1 MTRSTRARTG
11 TGRARAELLSGA
23 AKATDALGLFAEAST
38 RLRRL
43 LPYDAAV
50 WRVTDPVTGL
60 MTAPIRA
67 ENLDEGGCAVYW
79 EAELFTDNVN
89 LFRDLARAPVPV
101 AGLRRA
107 TGDLPARSTL
117 YESFMRPRG
126 FRDELRAVLRVGGRP
141 QGHISLFRAE
151 GRAAFDDADT
161 GLIASLVTPLG
172 SRLRSFAEP
181 SRAPWEEPPGGA
193 VPPGG
198 TPAPDSPYERGSLPY
213 DRSSPPYERGSL
225 PYERGSLPYGPGLLL
240 FGPGGGLLSVNDDAL
255 AYLDALPEG
264 PAVPSPQGIRVPAW
278 VQATAMKARA
288 VAEGRDRGAARARVR
303 DRAGRWLVCH
313 ASCLR
318 EADGGLG
325 ASAVVIEPAK
335 SSEIVPL
342 IVDAYELTDRETEV
356 TQCIARGL
364 PTGEIAAVLHLS
376 PHTVRDHIKAVFE
389 KVGVSSRGALV
400 GRLFTEYYA
409 PPAERNI
416 TRVQVRSG

>member
-1 MTRSTRARTG
+1 MTRSTLPRTG
-11 TGRARAELLSGA
+11 TGRAELLSRA
-23 AKATDALGLFAEAST
+23 AKATDALGLFAGASD
-38 RLRRL
+38 RLRL
-43 LPYDAAV
+43 LVPYDAAV

-126 FRDELRAVLRVGGRP
+126 LGDELRAVLRVGGRP

-151 GRAAFDDADT
+151 GRAAFGDAEVA
-161 GLIASLVTPLG
+161 LIASLVTPLAG
-172 SRLRSFAEP
+172 RLRSFAEP
-181 SRAPWEEPPGGA
+181 PALPPPDGS
-193 VPPGG
+193 PS
-198 TPAPDSPYERGSLPY
+198 PASSGSPYGP
-213 DRSSPPYERGSL
+213 
-225 PYERGSLPYGPGLLL
+225 GPGLLL
-240 FGPGGGLLSVNDDAL
+240 FGPGGALLSVNDDAL

-264 PAVPSPQGIRVPAW
+264 PAVPSPQGVRVPAW
-278 VQATAMKARA
+278 VRASAMKARA
-288 VAEGRDRGAARARVR
+288 VAEGRDRGPVRARVR

-318 EADGGLG
+318 EADGGPG

-342 IVDAYELTDRETEV
+342 IVDAYGLTDRETEV
-356 TQCIARGL
+356 TQYIARGL
-364 PTGEIAAVLHLS
+364 PTGEIAALLHLS

-416 TRVQVRSG
+416 TRVRHD